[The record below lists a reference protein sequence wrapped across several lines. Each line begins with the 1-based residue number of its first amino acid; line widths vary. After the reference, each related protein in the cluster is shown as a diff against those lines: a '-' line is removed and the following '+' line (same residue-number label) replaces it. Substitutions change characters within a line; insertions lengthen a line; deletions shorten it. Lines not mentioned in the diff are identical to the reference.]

1 MAWPEKQKANTRK
14 QILECAAQLFSEKGF
29 DRVSI
34 DDVMRNAGLTRG
46 GFYAHFQSKE
56 ALYAEAIKMA
66 AQRSVAAKLPEASLT
81 DSEKLRF
88 LLSRYL
94 DVTHLSVEE
103 PSCPL
108 AFMAADVAHQN
119 HEVRDVYTR
128 VYKRL
133 VIFIAKLMG
142 ESADSD
148 RVLALTATMIG
159 GVAVANSLQDQ
170 KMVTKLLAACRN
182 LGEELIEDES
192 GKRSDA

>member
-1 MAWPEKQKANTRK
+1 MAWPQMQKANTRK

-46 GFYAHFQSKE
+46 GFYAHFHSKE

-81 DSEKLRF
+81 DTEKLHF
-88 LLSRYL
+88 LLSKYL
-94 DVTHLSVEE
+94 NVMHLSADE

-108 AFMAADVAHQN
+108 AFMATDVAHQN
-119 HEVRDVYTR
+119 DEVRDVYTR
-128 VYKRL
+128 IYKRL
-133 VIFIAKLMG
+133 VVFIAKLMG

-148 RVLALTATMIG
+148 RVLALTAMMIG
-159 GVAVANSLQDQ
+159 GVAVANSLQDE
-170 KMVTKLLAACRN
+170 KMVTKLLAACRKF
-182 LGEELIEDES
+182 GDELIQDEK
-192 GKRSDA
+192 G

>member
-1 MAWPEKQKANTRK
+1 MAWPEKRKANTRN

-46 GFYAHFQSKE
+46 GFYSHFQSKD

-66 AQRSVAAKLPEASLT
+66 AQRSVAARLPEASMT
-81 DSEKLRF
+81 DAEKLHF
-88 LLSRYL
+88 LLDQYL
-94 DVTHLSVEE
+94 DVSHLSTDE

-108 AFMAADVAHQN
+108 AFMATDVAHRN
-119 HEVRDVYTR
+119 DEVRDVYTK

-148 RVLALTATMIG
+148 RVLALTAMMIG
-159 GVAVANSLQDQ
+159 GVAVANSLQDE
-170 KMVTKLLAACRN
+170 KMVTKLLAACRKF
-182 LGEELIEDES
+182 GDELIQDET
-192 GKRSDA
+192 K